1 MELSNTHLWSL
12 AITLLITLLPGI
24 IISRKVKSS
33 DDYNVGGRSAGA
45 GMVAGSII
53 GTIIG
58 GASTVGTAQL
68 GFKLGL
74 TAWWFTLGS
83 GIALLLMAFFYAA
96 PLRQSKLTTI
106 AEFLVLNYGKP
117 AGWIA
122 IFSSCAGIF
131 FSIVSS
137 TLTGLHLL
145 AGLFQVTLPVAAV
158 LILVITAGF
167 VFFGGISG
175 SGMAGIMK
183 MLVIFA
189 TIFVGG
195 FWAFQDMGG
204 VSGMHT
210 LFPEQHWFSLM
221 GNGREDALF
230 CLGAM
235 IIGVI
240 STQTYIQALFSAK
253 DSRTATIG
261 CSVAALIVIPVGLPS
276 VVIGMFMHLHHP
288 EINSID
294 ALPMY
299 LTMYLPP
306 WLGGMGLAGVL
317 LSALSSI
324 AGLSLGVG
332 TLISQDIIRKL
343 WCNARAATL
352 LWASRFTVLTVTCL
366 AIVFVFLHLDST
378 ILSWNY
384 LSMALRG
391 SAIFLPLTFCI
402 MHPGRI
408 RASMGVASMG
418 AGVFAALFWDHIS
431 SWHIHSLFPAL
442 IYNLIF
448 LLAGL
453 FWGESEKS

>member
-1 MELSNTHLWSL
+1 
-12 AITLLITLLPGI
+12 
-24 IISRKVKSS
+24 
-33 DDYNVGGRSAGA
+33 
-45 GMVAGSII
+45 
-53 GTIIG
+53 
-58 GASTVGTAQL
+58 
-68 GFKLGL
+68 
-74 TAWWFTLGS
+74 
-83 GIALLLMAFFYAA
+83 
-96 PLRQSKLTTI
+96 
-106 AEFLVLNYGKP
+106 
-117 AGWIA
+117 
-122 IFSSCAGIF
+122 
-131 FSIVSS
+131 
-137 TLTGLHLL
+137 
-145 AGLFQVTLPVAAV
+145 
-158 LILVITAGF
+158 
-167 VFFGGISG
+167 
-175 SGMAGIMK
+175 

-230 CLGAM
+230 CLSAM

-253 DSRTATIG
+253 DSRTATVG